1 MRFSLDSILA
11 PWSMDRRVFKGNEDT
26 GNGGDDDGDKNF
38 VEQFVSDLSMGL
50 GFTEKDQDYVD
61 RTANTIANDPN
72 RGHDDASR
80 YADRMSD
87 KGFEDNYNAPSASTV
102 SASSGDTVSQIAL
115 DNNTTIAD
123 IKALNPGIDI
133 NNIKVGQEIKLTP
146 DSRDEGESIYTGVTQ
161 GELDAGNTMIASSLD
176 DVEYDSNTGTYSIG
190 GVDGLSGEQ
199 VTKALSGGLTVDDID
214 PDFVKKLEAAGES
227 DTSALDEIAAA
238 DTSDIDVYEPTQE
251 TVTAVQDY
259 YTSGPGSPG
268 YTTAVDYT
276 TTSSGEDYN
285 VAAAADD
292 TDIVGGTDFT
302 TYEGETVEVR
312 ELPSGTKYY
321 VDMSGNYVA
330 LAPEEDVTVDTFS
343 DSEYTT
349 AAGDLPKYDDT
360 ILEPGTGG
368 ISGIRTG
375 DAMTPQLAAEL
386 GVNYFEGDTIQSD
399 DLIRLADLGFD
410 VSQADL
416 TQARSEV
423 PLDVDVTVTTADQG
437 SMADMQNYIEQL
449 NQQVGGA
456 TFADLEAAGF
466 DLNQIKEYNDTVGA
480 IPGMPAEGT
489 MLYNTL
495 YGEDQGAFAGV
506 EGGGEPGDAFDYE
519 DYITQGGEF
528 PLGGDDGLP
537 DDFFSTETPDTII
550 LNGQEYAVGY
560 ADGAID
566 PGIANEIRRLELDG
580 FTTSE
585 TLGNIAKAVTSPI
598 FQSLGMSVEGLARS
612 GDTTVEAVVE
622 AIQDSSDPIEFL
634 NTFAT
639 RAGEGARDVIYN
651 ITEAVGGEVPEAVKT
666 FFGEEGTTTV
676 ARPEDAEDFDFNMLN
691 TAASGVYES
700 LYDIEQ
706 EIYESIPEAFRNTM
720 EANQL
725 VGSYQD
731 LISGNIRTAEGKT
744 FLEAMKDNPGETS
757 AQLLSNIGDVASDLL
772 VLAITRSPGA
782 TALFGFGEGS
792 QDARNTF
799 EEDLERR
806 VLSGEFNDDPNFQAL
821 VQSEG
826 SIEAATNALYDKFE
840 KYAFGAGG
848 VEAVSDALIYGIGGK
863 LATKVLPNAVTTG
876 AIGTGA
882 AVTGSAVLEGTTE
895 GVQQFVS
902 NVGINDVL
910 AVSDDVGRDVGT
922 AFINALIPGAGAG
935 IVTAATTRFL
945 GPKEMAD
952 MIKKAESQT
961 GQDLSQ
967 LKNMLTSS
975 DSISVTTDAQGN
987 LQFTNTETNQSV
999 TMPTASN
1006 VSAGAAAGTET
1017 NVADI
1022 TAAEILNSG
1031 NEVEFTTDNEGNSIL
1046 TDKVTGDSV
1055 NLGSQGVVSTEDTT
1069 KITGATGV
1077 AGPAGPTGAT
1087 GAGATTNTLV
1097 GNSSVTTSG
1106 DVEITTTVDP
1116 NGNTIVSTKNTV
1128 TGATTSD
1135 IVPSGTTSVITNGT
1149 TDITV
1154 DATTSTATGVTTTAV
1169 DTSITTDVTPTVDTD
1184 VATDVTPTV
1193 DTTPTVTPAVT
1204 PTPETEELPG
1214 DEDVVADV
1222 VDEDVTADVIADD
1235 EPDLTGETAPTYTS
1249 GIAGMGGGMRPV
1261 VAPYYQPQ
1269 QTGIYSFYTP
1279 QPGVAQVPA
1288 QPIFSDP
1295 QGYLAPTAQPQYGY
1309 EYIAPNADIEYLRR
1323 LAEIQGTGAERL
1335 PSEDL
1340 MDGS

>member
-1 MRFSLDSILA
+1 
-11 PWSMDRRVFKGNEDT
+11 
-26 GNGGDDDGDKNF
+26 
-38 VEQFVSDLSMGL
+38 
-50 GFTEKDQDYVD
+50 
-61 RTANTIANDPN
+61 
-72 RGHDDASR
+72 
-80 YADRMSD
+80 
-87 KGFEDNYNAPSASTV
+87 
-102 SASSGDTVSQIAL
+102 
-115 DNNTTIAD
+115 
-123 IKALNPGIDI
+123 
-133 NNIKVGQEIKLTP
+133 
-146 DSRDEGESIYTGVTQ
+146 
-161 GELDAGNTMIASSLD
+161 
-176 DVEYDSNTGTYSIG
+176 
-190 GVDGLSGEQ
+190 
-199 VTKALSGGLTVDDID
+199 
-214 PDFVKKLEAAGES
+214 
-227 DTSALDEIAAA
+227 
-238 DTSDIDVYEPTQE
+238 
-251 TVTAVQDY
+251 
-259 YTSGPGSPG
+259 
-268 YTTAVDYT
+268 
-276 TTSSGEDYN
+276 
-285 VAAAADD
+285 
-292 TDIVGGTDFT
+292 
-302 TYEGETVEVR
+302 
-312 ELPSGTKYY
+312 
-321 VDMSGNYVA
+321 
-330 LAPEEDVTVDTFS
+330 
-343 DSEYTT
+343 
-349 AAGDLPKYDDT
+349 
-360 ILEPGTGG
+360 
-368 ISGIRTG
+368 
-375 DAMTPQLAAEL
+375 
-386 GVNYFEGDTIQSD
+386 
-399 DLIRLADLGFD
+399 
-410 VSQADL
+410 
-416 TQARSEV
+416 
-423 PLDVDVTVTTADQG
+423 
-437 SMADMQNYIEQL
+437 
-449 NQQVGGA
+449 
-456 TFADLEAAGF
+456 
-466 DLNQIKEYNDTVGA
+466 
-480 IPGMPAEGT
+480 
-489 MLYNTL
+489 
-495 YGEDQGAFAGV
+495 
-506 EGGGEPGDAFDYE
+506 
-519 DYITQGGEF
+519 
-528 PLGGDDGLP
+528 
-537 DDFFSTETPDTII
+537 
-550 LNGQEYAVGY
+550 
-560 ADGAID
+560 
-566 PGIANEIRRLELDG
+566 
-580 FTTSE
+580 
-585 TLGNIAKAVTSPI
+585 
-598 FQSLGMSVEGLARS
+598 
-612 GDTTVEAVVE
+612 
-622 AIQDSSDPIEFL
+622 
-634 NTFAT
+634 
-639 RAGEGARDVIYN
+639 
-651 ITEAVGGEVPEAVKT
+651 
-666 FFGEEGTTTV
+666 
-676 ARPEDAEDFDFNMLN
+676 
-691 TAASGVYES
+691 
-700 LYDIEQ
+700 
-706 EIYESIPEAFRNTM
+706 M

-782 TALFGFGEGS
+782 TALFGFGEGA

-910 AVSDDVGRDVGT
+910 DVSDDVGRDVGT

-999 TMPTASN
+999 TMPTASS

-1031 NEVEFTTDNEGNSIL
+1031 NEIEFTTDNEGNSIL

-1055 NLGSQGVVSTEDTT
+1055 NLGEEGVVSTEDTT
-1069 KITGATGV
+1069 KISGATGV

-1087 GAGATTNTLV
+1087 GAVGAAGAGGATGAGATTNTLA

-1116 NGNTIVSTKNTV
+1116 NGNTTVTTRNTV

-1149 TDITV
+1149 TDVTV

-1169 DTSITTDVTPTVDTD
+1169 DTAITTDVTPAIDT
-1184 VATDVTPTV
+1184 TPTV
-1193 DTTPTVTPAVT
+1193 TPTVTPAVT

-1214 DEDVVADV
+1214 EEDVVADV
-1222 VDEDVTADVIADD
+1222 DVTADVSADVTADD

-1279 QPGVAQVPA
+1279 QPGVDQVPA
-1288 QPIFSDP
+1288 QPVFTEQPAS
-1295 QGYLAPTAQPQYGY
+1295 YLAPTAQPQYGY
-1309 EYIAPNADIEYLRR
+1309 GYIAPNADIEYLRR
-1323 LAEIQGTGAERL
+1323 LAEIQGTGAARL

>member
-1 MRFSLDSILA
+1 LKLLVLM
-11 PWSMDRRVFKGNEDT
+11 
-26 GNGGDDDGDKNF
+26 GDE
-38 VEQFVSDLSMGL
+38 V
-50 GFTEKDQDYVD
+50 
-61 RTANTIANDPN
+61 
-72 RGHDDASR
+72 
-80 YADRMSD
+80 
-87 KGFEDNYNAPSASTV
+87 
-102 SASSGDTVSQIAL
+102 
-115 DNNTTIAD
+115 
-123 IKALNPGIDI
+123 
-133 NNIKVGQEIKLTP
+133 
-146 DSRDEGESIYTGVTQ
+146 
-161 GELDAGNTMIASSLD
+161 
-176 DVEYDSNTGTYSIG
+176 
-190 GVDGLSGEQ
+190 
-199 VTKALSGGLTVDDID
+199 
-214 PDFVKKLEAAGES
+214 
-227 DTSALDEIAAA
+227 AA
-238 DTSDIDVYEPTQE
+238 DT
-251 TVTAVQDY
+251 
-259 YTSGPGSPG
+259 
-268 YTTAVDYT
+268 
-276 TTSSGEDYN
+276 
-285 VAAAADD
+285 
-292 TDIVGGTDFT
+292 TDI
-302 TYEGETVEVR
+302 
-312 ELPSGTKYY
+312 L
-321 VDMSGNYVA
+321 
-330 LAPEEDVTVDTFS
+330 
-343 DSEYTT
+343 
-349 AAGDLPKYDDT
+349 
-360 ILEPGTGG
+360 
-368 ISGIRTG
+368 
-375 DAMTPQLAAEL
+375 
-386 GVNYFEGDTIQSD
+386 
-399 DLIRLADLGFD
+399 
-410 VSQADL
+410 
-416 TQARSEV
+416 
-423 PLDVDVTVTTADQG
+423 
-437 SMADMQNYIEQL
+437 
-449 NQQVGGA
+449 
-456 TFADLEAAGF
+456 
-466 DLNQIKEYNDTVGA
+466 
-480 IPGMPAEGT
+480 
-489 MLYNTL
+489 
-495 YGEDQGAFAGV
+495 
-506 EGGGEPGDAFDYE
+506 DYE
-519 DYITQGGEF
+519 DYITQGGQF

-676 ARPEDAEDFDFNMLN
+676 ARPEDAEDFEFNMLN

-782 TALFGFGEGS
+782 TALFGFGEGA

-910 AVSDDVGRDVGT
+910 DVSDDVGRDVGT

-999 TMPTASN
+999 TMPTASS

-1031 NEVEFTTDNEGNSIL
+1031 NEIEFTTDNEGNSIL

-1055 NLGSQGVVSTEDTT
+1055 NLGEEGVVSTEDTT
-1069 KITGATGV
+1069 KISGATGV

-1087 GAGATTNTLV
+1087 GGGATTNTLV

-1154 DATTSTATGVTTTAV
+1154 DATTSTATGVTTTVV
-1169 DTSITTDVTPTVDTD
+1169 DTSITTDVTPTVDTDVTTDVTPTVDTD

-1214 DEDVVADV
+1214 DEDVVVDV
-1222 VDEDVTADVIADD
+1222 VDEDVTADVTADD

-1295 QGYLAPTAQPQYGY
+1295 QSYLAPTAQPQYGY
-1309 EYIAPNADIEYLRR
+1309 GYIAPNADIEYLRR
-1323 LAEIQGTGAERL
+1323 LAEIQGTGAARL